1 MSGPVLSAREL
12 GRDYRSGGEVVRAL
26 DGVDLEASPG
36 ELVVVRG
43 QSGSGK
49 STLLNILS
57 GLDRPS
63 RGQVLLG
70 DERIDTATEARLAE
84 IRRDSIGVVFQSFG
98 LLSVLTAAENVE
110 LPLRIRNTSAKRR
123 DARVAEVLALVGLE
137 DHAAQRPDE
146 LSGGQ
151 QQRVGIARAI
161 ATRPQV
167 LIADEPT
174 AQLDSATGA
183 RILEILVDLV
193 ESQGVA
199 AVIATHD
206 EALAERATRVVTLRS
221 ARGAKLVL

>member
-1 MSGPVLSAREL
+1 MTGPTLRATGI
-12 GRDYRSGGEVVRAL
+12 GRDYRSAGQTTRAL
-26 DGVDLEASPG
+26 DGLDLSAAPG

-63 RGQVLLG
+63 RGEVHLG
-70 DERIDTATEARLAE
+70 DERIDTASEARLAE
-84 IRRDSIGVVFQSFG
+84 IRRDRIGVVFQSFG

-110 LPLRIRNTSAKRR
+110 LPLRIRRTSANRR
-123 DARVAEVLALVGLE
+123 EARVAEVLALVGLQ
-137 DHAAQRPDE
+137 DHAGQRPEE

-161 ATRPQV
+161 ATRPAV

-174 AQLDSATGA
+174 AQLDSVTGA

-193 ESQGVA
+193 ESHGVA
-199 AVIATHD
+199 AVVATHD
-206 EALAERATRVVTLRS
+206 DALAERATRVITLRS
-221 ARGAKLVL
+221 HRV

>member
-1 MSGPVLSAREL
+1 MTGPTLRATGI
-12 GRDYRSGGEVVRAL
+12 GRDYRSAGQVTRAL
-26 DGVDLEASPG
+26 DGLDLSAAPG

-63 RGQVLLG
+63 RGEVHLG
-70 DERIDTATEARLAE
+70 DERIDTASEARLAE
-84 IRRDSIGVVFQSFG
+84 IRRDRIGVVFQSFG

-110 LPLRIRNTSAKRR
+110 LPLRIRRTSANRR
-123 DARVAEVLALVGLE
+123 EARVAEVLALVGLE
-137 DHAAQRPDE
+137 DHAGQRPEE

-161 ATRPQV
+161 ATRPAV

-174 AQLDSATGA
+174 AQLDSTTGA
-183 RILEILVDLV
+183 RILDILVEMV
-193 ESQGVA
+193 TGQQVA
-199 AVIATHD
+199 AVVATHD
-206 EALAERATRVVTLRS
+206 EALAERATRVITLHSHR
-221 ARGAKLVL
+221 L